1 MVKSGPQKGIDRL
14 EKLHERAIK
23 IIDNNCHRKLSL
35 DDLMRMYNIQPI
47 IQRQVE
53 HLCSL
58 MYRLNHARPRVR
70 LRCHHK
76 IKFKQYKRT
85 YQKYLKSPLSDPQH
99 M

>member
-35 DDLMRMYNIQPI
+35 NDLMRMYNIQPI
-47 IQRQVE
+47 SQRQDE

-58 MYRLNHARPRVR
+58 MYRLSKKNHYVKP
-70 LRCHHK
+70 CK
-76 IKFKQYKRT
+76 TKGTFKV
-85 YQKYLKSPLSDPQH
+85 SP
-99 M
+99 